1 MPLIITRSPR
11 TRQPQGAVRS
21 SGGHWSGQGLVA
33 ALPGNGLF
41 YDAAGLRAAVPSGAP
56 AFTTVHH
63 HRFGAAQA
71 INFDGANDQISF
83 GVLPLL
89 TTFSMLA
96 WVRPVATDIN
106 GYRAAIS
113 SGDVFGTNA
122 NFIFGVRLQDASSP
136 RLFCFARNGG
146 ALLGKEIT
154 ATYLA
159 NDVWSRIGVS
169 WRNGAQAYYID
180 GLQVDTS
187 SSGDPVHDGSP
198 LIFGGKADSVNN
210 VWCNV
215 PAHDMRLY
223 SRVLSPA
230 EFADDYAAPWRMFA
244 PLERRIWVPSASS
257 AVPTITAVSAEN
269 ITATSADYRVTLDF
283 A

>member
-1 MPLIITRSPR
+1 MPLIVTRIPR

-122 NFIFGVRLQDASSP
+122 NFIFGVRMQDASSP

-169 WRNGAQAYYID
+169 WRNGAQEEPEFRGLFAVDRGRLPTTRSGHSRRRSLHDRFPANGSCEPASVRSGVRHAGNLRRWRD
-180 GLQVDTS
+180 G
-187 SSGDPVHDGSP
+187 G
-198 LIFGGKADSVNN
+198 
-210 VWCNV
+210 
-215 PAHDMRLY
+215 
-223 SRVLSPA
+223 
-230 EFADDYAAPWRMFA
+230 
-244 PLERRIWVPSASS
+244 PSIHIRFRQI
-257 AVPTITAVSAEN
+257 PG
-269 ITATSADYRVTLDF
+269 RPPGHG
-283 A
+283 

>member
-1 MPLIITRSPR
+1 MPLIVTRSPR

-56 AFTTVHH
+56 AFATVHH
-63 HRFGAAQA
+63 HIFGAAQV

-96 WVRPVATDIN
+96 WVRPVTAGNAYI
-106 GYRAAIS
+106 GVIS
-113 SGDVFGTNA
+113 SGDTFGTNA
-122 NFIFGVRLQDASSP
+122 NFIFGVRSNEPLSP

-146 ALLGKEIT
+146 ALLGTEIT

-159 NDVWSRIGVS
+159 NGVWSRIGVS

-180 GLQVDTS
+180 GRQVGTS

-198 LIFGGKADSVNN
+198 LIFGGYADSVNN
-210 VWCNV
+210 AWCNV

-244 PLERRIWVPSASS
+244 PIERRIWVPSASS
-257 AVPTITAVSAEN
+257 AVPSITAVYADSV
-269 ITATSADYRVTLDF
+269 TASSVVPRVTLDF

>member
-1 MPLIITRSPR
+1 MPLIVTRSPR

-96 WVRPVATDIN
+96 WVRPVATGG
-106 GYRAAIS
+106 GYRGVIS
-113 SGDVFGTNA
+113 SGDTFGTNA
-122 NFIFGVRLQDASSP
+122 NFIFGVRSDDSSP
-136 RLFCFARNGG
+136 RLFCYARNGG
-146 ALLGKEIT
+146 ALLGNEIT

-159 NDVWSRIGVS
+159 NGVWSRIGVS

-180 GLQVDTS
+180 GRQVGTS

-198 LIFGGKADSVNN
+198 LIFGGYADSVNN
-210 VWCNV
+210 AWCNV

-257 AVPTITAVSAEN
+257 SLPTLSA
-269 ITATSADYRVTLDF
+269 ATYMPGSLTSVGFRPRVT
-283 A
+283 AS